1 MLISLHEA
9 WQRLLPHLAPLPVEP
24 CGRRDAL
31 GRVLAAPL
39 AATADL
45 PPEDVSAMDG
55 YAAAAPLAAGDRRP
69 VAGTVAAG
77 DAPGRALPPGA
88 ALRVMTGAPVP
99 LGADRVIR
107 FEATAEAGGEVTFR
121 EVPPAGANIR
131 RRGEVARAG
140 EPLLAAGTALGPE
153 ALSVAASQGLAEL
166 PIHRPPRVAVL
177 TTGDEVV
184 PPERQP
190 PPGHL
195 RDSHTDYLLA
205 AGRLLGLAFTP
216 LGIAPDDRDALAER
230 VAAGLA
236 DHDVL
241 LVGGGVSAGDFDFV
255 EEVLEAAGC
264 RRLFDAVA
272 IQPGKPLVAAVR
284 AERPG
289 TPRRLVFGL
298 PGNPASVMV
307 TYRLV
312 VRPALLCLLGHRADP
327 LGGLVAAELAAPS
340 PGAGP
345 RDRFLPARL
354 ELATGRLRVTPLS
367 TQGSHDLPVQ
377 AHGPALL
384 HVPAHTAPRAEGD
397 PCRILLPDAL
407 PMLF

>member
-1 MLISLHEA
+1 MLISLAEA
-9 WQRLLPHLAPLPVEP
+9 WQRLLPHVAPLPAEP
-24 CGRRDAL
+24 VARRDAL
-31 GRVLAAPL
+31 GRVLATPL
-39 AATADL
+39 LATADL
-45 PPEDVSAMDG
+45 PPADVSAMDG

-69 VAGTVAAG
+69 VAGAVAAG
-77 DAPGRALPPGA
+77 DAPGRVLPPGA

-99 LGADRVIR
+99 LGADRVIP
-107 FEATAEAGGEVTFR
+107 FELTAEAGGEVDFR
-121 EVPPAGANIR
+121 EVPPPGAHVR

-140 EPLLAAGTALGPE
+140 EPLLAAGAALGPE
-153 ALSVAASQGLAEL
+153 ALAVAASQGLAAL
-166 PIHRPPRVAVL
+166 PVHRPPRVAVL

-184 PPERQP
+184 PPESEP

-195 RDSHTDYLLA
+195 RDSHTDFLLA

-216 LGIAPDDRDALAER
+216 LGIAPDERDALAGR

-284 AERPG
+284 AERPDS
-289 TPRRLVFGL
+289 PRRLVFGL

-312 VRPALLCLLGHRADP
+312 VRPALLRLLGHHAEP
-327 LGGLVAAELAAPS
+327 LGGLIAAELAAPS

-345 RDRFLPARL
+345 RDRFLPARV
-354 ELATGRLRVTPLS
+354 ELAAGRLRATPLS
-367 TQGSHDLPVQ
+367 PHGSHDLPAQ
-377 AHGPALL
+377 ARGPALL
-384 HVPAHTAPRAEGD
+384 HVPAHTPPRPEGAS
-397 PCRILLPDAL
+397 CQILLPDAL
-407 PMLF
+407 PTLS